1 MMPEPGAAHIAD
13 DTCVCRCEAIT
24 AAQVR
29 LAIAGGAVSVN
40 DVKRRTRAGMGL
52 CQGIFCVRTVALLI
66 HAEAGELLET
76 LAPMTAR
83 PPARVV
89 ALAALANPE
98 E

>member
-1 MMPEPGAAHIAD
+1 MHAVLSDRMAD
-13 DTCVCRCEAIT
+13 DTQVCRCEEIS

-29 LAIAGGAVSVN
+29 RAIADGAVSVN

-52 CQGIFCVRTVALLI
+52 CQGVFCVRSIATLI
-66 HAEAGELLET
+66 HQEAGAPLAT